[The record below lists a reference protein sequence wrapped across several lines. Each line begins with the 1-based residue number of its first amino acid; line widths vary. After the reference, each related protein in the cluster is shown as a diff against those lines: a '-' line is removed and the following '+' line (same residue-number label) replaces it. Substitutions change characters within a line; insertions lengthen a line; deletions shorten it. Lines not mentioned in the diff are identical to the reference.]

1 MASEARRQ
9 KRLQD
14 RQSKKL
20 FNQIRIETLKKMATL
35 TAEEKLVLA
44 QEYKDF
50 LKRMENGM

>member
-50 LKRMENGM
+50 LKRMENV